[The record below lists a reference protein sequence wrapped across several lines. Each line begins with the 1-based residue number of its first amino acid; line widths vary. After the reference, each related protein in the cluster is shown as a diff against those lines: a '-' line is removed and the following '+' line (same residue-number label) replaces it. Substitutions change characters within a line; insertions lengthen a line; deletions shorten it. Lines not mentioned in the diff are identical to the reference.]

1 MARAEKSFWYI
12 IVALLIPMGLLGLLM
27 MVKSAN
33 LYDRLVGLAGGLF
46 FLAGGAFIG
55 IQLRGQSRFAQ
66 PTLGRDPASNLPALM
81 FHENPLRMW
90 LLILAC
96 TGMALVG
103 LMLIFVALV
112 PVETSQSVSFWQ
124 RAGAFI
130 LGALVLAFAVWAI
143 VSAYRR
149 VRNPSSALV
158 ITSESLQFTYGT
170 QRVSVEW
177 SQLEAVFPY
186 ALAGDVGVAFA
197 LNEAEQP
204 SRGLQQVNKATAGF
218 DWGVSLGSAPEPI
231 VALIEFYRA
240 HPELRHEIGTPAS
253 LERYRAYWS

>member
-1 MARAEKSFWYI
+1 MARAEKIFWY
-12 IVALLIPMGLLGLLM
+12 VSMALSIAMGLLSLLM
-27 MVKSAN
+27 MVKNAN
-33 LYDRLVGLAGGLF
+33 PYDRLMGLAGGLL

-66 PTLGRDPASNLPALM
+66 PTLGRDSASNLPALM
-81 FHENPLRMW
+81 FRENPLRMW

-96 TGMALVG
+96 TGIALVG

-112 PVETSQSVSFWQ
+112 SVETSQAVSFWQ

-130 LGALVLAFAVWAI
+130 SGAFVSAFAVWAI
-143 VSAYRR
+143 VSAYKR

-158 ITSESLQFTYGT
+158 ITSEGLQFLYGA

-177 SQLEAVFPY
+177 SQLEAVFLY
-186 ALAGDVGVAFA
+186 SLAGDVGVAFA

-204 SRGLQQVNKATAGF
+204 SRGLQQLGKSIAGF
-218 DWGVSLGSAPEPI
+218 SLGVSLGSAPEPI
-231 VALIEFYRA
+231 VALIEFYHA
-240 HPELRHEIGTPAS
+240 HSELRHEIGTPAS
-253 LERYRAYWS
+253 MERYRAYLS